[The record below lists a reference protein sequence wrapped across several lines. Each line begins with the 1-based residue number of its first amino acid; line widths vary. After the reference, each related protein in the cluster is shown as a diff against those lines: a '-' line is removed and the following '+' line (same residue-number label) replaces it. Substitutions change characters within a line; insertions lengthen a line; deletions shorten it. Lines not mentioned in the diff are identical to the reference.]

1 MLHTFVL
8 QTSNEGNGKPSEH
21 SAVEQKSDTPTS
33 SDVGRTENGGKA
45 EVYKTEESWD
55 KFKDELLSFVEWLP
69 GEKVVLFLHT
79 RGI

>member
-1 MLHTFVL
+1 MVKFSTRLFNSLLFVL

-45 EVYKTEESWD
+45 EVHKTEES
-55 KFKDELLSFVEWLP
+55 
-69 GEKVVLFLHT
+69 
-79 RGI
+79 